1 MTMRLL
7 TGPTLQI
14 IATADARVS
23 ARIDDTRFDADIPR
37 WLAIAR
43 AMAEQYC
50 GQFFAEQTWREDLDD
65 FPAADDGFKVPF
77 ASSVEITYWNGSA
90 WASLSTP
97 AQFLWVSDQCTCV
110 APVLGTSWPSLP
122 TVAVGPRVRIDMTAG
137 AASIGAVPDAVKEFA
152 IAHVAL
158 WADENRAAS
167 PQDLKVVPW
176 LLAGLDPLRV
186 W

>member
-1 MTMRLL
+1 MRLL
-7 TGPTLQI
+7 TAPTLQI
-14 IATADARVS
+14 VATADARAS

-37 WLAIAR
+37 WLAVAR
-43 AMAEQYC
+43 AVAEQYC
-50 GQFFAEQTWREDLDD
+50 GQFFAEQTWREELDD
-65 FPAADDGFKVPF
+65 FPAADDGFRVPF
-77 ASSVEITYWNGSA
+77 ASAVAISYWDGSD
-90 WASLSTP
+90 WASLTTP
-97 AQFLWVSDQCTCV
+97 GQFLWVSDQCTRV

-137 AASIGAVPDAVKEFA
+137 PTTIAGVPDAVKEFA

-167 PQDLKVVPW
+167 PQELKAVPW
-176 LLAGLDPLRV
+176 LMAGLDPLRV

>member
-1 MTMRLL
+1 MRLL
-7 TGPTLQI
+7 TAPTLQI
-14 IATADARVS
+14 VATADARTS

-37 WLAIAR
+37 WLAVAR
-43 AMAEQYC
+43 SIAEQYC
-50 GQFFAEQTWREDLDD
+50 GQFFAEQVWRAELDD
-65 FPAADDGFKVPF
+65 FPAADDEFMVPF
-77 ASSVEITYWNGSA
+77 ASAVAISYWNGSS
-90 WASLSTP
+90 WASLTTP
-97 AQFLWVSDQCTCV
+97 GQFLWVSDQCTRV
-110 APVLGTSWPSLP
+110 APVLGTSWPALP

-137 AASIGAVPDAVKEFA
+137 PASIGAVPDAVKEFA

-167 PQDLKVVPW
+167 PQELKAVPW